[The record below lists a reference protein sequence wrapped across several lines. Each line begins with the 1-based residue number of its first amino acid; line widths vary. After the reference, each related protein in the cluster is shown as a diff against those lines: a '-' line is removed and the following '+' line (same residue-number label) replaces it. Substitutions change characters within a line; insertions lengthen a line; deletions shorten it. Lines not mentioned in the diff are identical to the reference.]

1 MSTTSKRKRHTE
13 HIAIVLLLGIL
24 IICLFCL
31 WRSYR
36 LIEQVEVAEPIAYTE
51 TNDGK
56 VIATLPSGESLIFS
70 FGKNRVC
77 VQSCSAAPSRAHAID
92 IALFIK
98 GYAEQNEI
106 ECPRS
111 LIMLIG
117 EYRLHSVLTA
127 MGYKSQ
133 RTNNAD
139 IDYIQ
144 DSRWYVEVASAVFG
158 YVGI

>member
-1 MSTTSKRKRHTE
+1 MSITNNRKHRPE
-13 HIAIVLLLGIL
+13 LPVIL
-24 IICLFCL
+24 ILSCVLIFCLFCL

-36 LIEQVEVAEPIAYTE
+36 LIEQMEAAEPIAYTE
-51 TNDGK
+51 RKDGK
-56 VIATLPSGESLIFS
+56 VVATLPSVESLTFS

-77 VQSCSAAPSRAHAID
+77 VENCSAAPSKTHAINV
-92 IALFIK
+92 ALFIK

-117 EYRLHSVLTA
+117 EYRLHAVLTT
-127 MGYKSQ
+127 MGYKSY
-133 RTNNAD
+133 RTNDAD

-144 DSRWYVEVASAVFG
+144 DSRWYVEVVSAVFG
-158 YVGI
+158 CVGI